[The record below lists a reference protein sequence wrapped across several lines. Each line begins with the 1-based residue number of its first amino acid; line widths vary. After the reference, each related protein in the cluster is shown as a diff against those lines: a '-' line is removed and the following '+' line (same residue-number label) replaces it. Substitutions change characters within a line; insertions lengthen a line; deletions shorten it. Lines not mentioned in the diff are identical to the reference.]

1 MGKTV
6 LHCLSQLPTRT
17 GSGVYY
23 RNLISELS
31 ELHDG
36 RQIALYGKPRERTID
51 WLTADAEYPV
61 TFETPD
67 LPFPICG
74 MSDEMPYPSTVFCEM
89 TQDELALY
97 ENAFRTRLEEIR
109 EKEKPDIVLCHH
121 LWILCRIVLDVFPD
135 IPVIGI
141 SHGTDL
147 RQALQNPELKD
158 RYVGNLNGLAAVA
171 ALSKLHEEP
180 LAEVFGIAPEK
191 IRVTGGAY
199 DRNVFYPPKE
209 RITEHPDCA
218 NFLYAGKI
226 AEAKGVFEMVEA
238 FDLLTR
244 EMPNVRLEIVGR
256 ETEETCRRI
265 KERSHNN
272 PKIFFRAVEQQKVLA
287 EHMRHA
293 DIFVLPS
300 YYEGLGLIALE
311 ALASG
316 MYLVATELPAL
327 IEQLGP
333 EIAGHK
339 AICWVPMPE
348 LVHVDQIAPEAVP
361 QHIVRLKDCMKRQA
375 EHALANGAKTGVEEL
390 VARHNW
396 HGLARK
402 IQILMRDVLAA
413 HARIS

>member
-23 RNLISELS
+23 RNLIAELP
-31 ELHDG
+31 HHRDV
-36 RQIALYGKPRERTID
+36 RQVALYGKPLAREID

-67 LPFPICG
+67 LPYPICG

-89 TQDELALY
+89 TPDELAIY
-97 ENAFRTRLEEIR
+97 ENAFRTRLQEVR
-109 EKEKPDIVLCHH
+109 EKEQPDLVLCHH
-121 LWILCRIVLDVFPD
+121 LWILCRIVLEVFPD

-147 RQALQNPELKD
+147 RQALQNPELKE
-158 RYVGNLNGLAAVA
+158 RYVGDLDGLAAVA

-191 IRVTGGAY
+191 ITVTGGAF
-199 DRNVFYPPKE
+199 DQNVFYPPEE
-209 RITEHPDCA
+209 RITPRPDCA

-226 AEAKGVFEMVEA
+226 AEAKGVYEMVEA

-244 EMPNVRLEIVGR
+244 EMPNVHLEIVGR

-265 KERSHNN
+265 KDRSNNN
-272 PKIFFRAVEQQKVLA
+272 PNITFHDVERQEILA
-287 EHMRHA
+287 EHMRHS
-293 DIFVLPS
+293 DIFILPS

-333 EIAGHK
+333 EIAEHK
-339 AICWVPMPE
+339 AICWAPMPE
-348 LVHVDQIAPEAVP
+348 LVNLDQIAPDAV
-361 QHIVRLKDCMKRQA
+361 QGHVETLKNCFKRQA
-375 EHALANGAKTGVEEL
+375 EHSLANGAVTGVEEL
-390 VARHNW
+390 IGRHNW
-396 HGLARK
+396 RGLAAK
-402 IQILMRDVLAA
+402 INRLIAKALPAE
-413 HARIS
+413 

>member
-23 RNLISELS
+23 RNLIDELRQ
-31 ELHDG
+31 LRDG
-36 RQIALYGKPRERTID
+36 RQIALYGKPRERVID

-67 LPFPICG
+67 LPYPICG

-89 TQDELALY
+89 TPDELAIY
-97 ENAFRTRLEEIR
+97 ENAFRTRLQEIR

-121 LWILCRIVLDVFPD
+121 LWILCRIVLEVFPD

-147 RQALQNPELKD
+147 RQALQNPELKE
-158 RYVGNLNGLAAVA
+158 RYVGNLDGLAAVA
-171 ALSKLHEEP
+171 ALSKLHETQ
-180 LAEVFGIAPEK
+180 LSDVFGIAPQK
-191 IRVTGGAY
+191 IKVTGGAF
-199 DRNVFYPPKE
+199 DRNVFYPPEE
-209 RITEHPDCA
+209 RITPRPDCA

-244 EMPNVRLEIVGR
+244 ELPNVHLDIVGR
-256 ETEETCRRI
+256 ETKETLHRI
-265 KERSHNN
+265 AERSNGN
-272 PKIFFRAVEQQKVLA
+272 PNITFHAVEQQKILA

-293 DIFVLPS
+293 DIFILPS

-333 EIAGHK
+333 EIAEHK
-339 AICWVPMPE
+339 AICWVPMPKLE
-348 LVHVDQIAPEAVP
+348 HVDRIAPEAVP
-361 QHIVRLKDCMKRQA
+361 GHVENLKNCLRHQA
-375 EHALANGAKTGVEEL
+375 EHALSNGATTGVEDL
-390 VARHNW
+390 VSRHNW
-396 HGLARK
+396 QGLALK
-402 IQILMRDVLAA
+402 INRLIAEVL
-413 HARIS
+413 